1 MQNLIF
7 CKINMFD
14 AQQTVYKIDG
24 SGRNIVATADM
35 ENLGHTIATACEN
48 AACYNVRLDGNRAYT
63 EEIADDIRVTYS
75 LMYHNNREINIEVSV
90 EGE

>member
-14 AQQTVYKIDG
+14 AKQTVYKLDG
-24 SGRNIVATADM
+24 QGREIVATADM
-35 ENLGHTIATACEN
+35 ENLGHTIATACETIG
-48 AACYNVRLDGNRAYT
+48 CYNVRLGGARAYT

-75 LMYHNNREINIEVSV
+75 LMYHTNKEINIEIEV
-90 EGE
+90 E

>member
-14 AQQTVYKIDG
+14 AKQTIYKLDG
-24 SGRNIVATADM
+24 QGQEIITNADM
-35 ENLGHTIATACEN
+35 ENLGHTIATACETIG
-48 AACYNVRLDGNRAYT
+48 CYNVRLDGARAYT

-75 LMYHNNREINIEVSV
+75 LMYHKNQEINIEVS
-90 EGE
+90 EE

>member
-14 AQQTVYKIDG
+14 AQQTVYKVDG
-24 SGRNIVATADM
+24 AGRSVVATVDM
-35 ENLGHTIATACEN
+35 DNLGHTIATTCETTG
-48 AACYNVRLDGNRAYT
+48 CYNVRLDGAPAYT

-75 LMYHNNREINIEVSV
+75 LMYHKNQEINIEVSA
-90 EGE
+90 E

>member
-14 AQQTVYKIDG
+14 AQQTVMKVGPDG
-24 SGRNIVATADM
+24 QAVIAQVDM
-35 ENLGHTIATACEN
+35 ENLGHTIATACETN
-48 AACYNVRLDGNRAYT
+48 GIYNVRLGGSKHYT

-75 LMYHNNREINIEVSV
+75 LMYHKNQEINIEIEV
-90 EGE
+90 E